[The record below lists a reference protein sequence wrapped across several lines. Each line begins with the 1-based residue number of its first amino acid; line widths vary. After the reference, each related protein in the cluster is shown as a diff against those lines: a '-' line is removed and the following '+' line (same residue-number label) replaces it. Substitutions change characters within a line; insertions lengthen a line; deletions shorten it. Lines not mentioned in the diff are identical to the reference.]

1 MLDLVNVLLQ
11 HRCKDL
17 GHLRDLQTHCTEC
30 TVRGGWC
37 HFRSTTRRG
46 ESRQPQPSA
55 SQSRKEKSPA
65 SEATNVYFSCSEE
78 GCTKTYQS
86 FTSLQKKLNAGKHLL
101 SLERGTNYDTIK
113 RKGAERRK
121 AVSGSYLHK
130 EKGSSFQT
138 AVTDPSCQISMG
150 WAHFTSR
157 KATRFSEVTS
167 HLKKIFLEGEE
178 TGKKAS
184 AVDVCSKMRTT
195 RDDSR
200 KKMSAKKSGLLLIK

>member
-1 MLDLVNVLLQ
+1 MLGLVNVLLQ
-11 HRCKDL
+11 HRYKDL
-17 GHLRDLQTHCTEC
+17 GHLRDLQSVPWEEAGAISDPRLGEVSPDNLSL
-30 TVRGGWC
+30 VR
-37 HFRSTTRRG
+37 HSL
-46 ESRQPQPSA
+46 S
-55 SQSRKEKSPA
+55 KEKSPA
-65 SEATNVYFSCSEE
+65 NEATNVYFSRSEE

-184 AVDVCSKMRTT
+184 AVDVCSKMRTM